1 MSINSYSCTGNLTR
15 DPELREVS
23 PDRAVCELRV
33 AVDGMGRAGEPGFI
47 TVNVFGKPG
56 EAAAEILA
64 KGWLVGINGRLEFRE
79 WESEEGQKRTAYQ
92 VNGDVEFLAPPRIV
106 PEQPVTPAPARS
118 RRQPVTA

>member
-15 DPELREVS
+15 DPELRELPS
-23 PDRAVCELRV
+23 GTAVCELRV

-64 KGWLVGINGRLEFRE
+64 KGWLVGINGRLEFRQ
-79 WESEEGQKRTAYQ
+79 WEPEPGQKRTDYQ
-92 VNGDVEFLAPPRIV
+92 VNGDVEFLAPPRNLAEP
-106 PEQPVTPAPARS
+106 PEPARS